1 MKNKLSFLL
10 SVVCLWGVI
19 LVSGCS
25 EKDETPTNLTLK
37 EGTQT
42 TQVVYAD
49 EVTNQGGISFTA
61 LSDWTATVTEVVT
74 EAATKAASGKV
85 EWLELSAY
93 SGGPGEYTLTLT
105 LIENLTGKDRK
116 ATIEIRCGNDVIT
129 ITVEQKA
136 TTEAGE
142 TPAPKEKRLARYEIT
157 NSSSLY
163 PDSYTKSIGE
173 LTYNENGKLAALKTI
188 SYQGDMQGYFT
199 ERIYQFTYQEN
210 QMWIDLKTLSG
221 YESDESY
228 VITLNSEGYVSQLY
242 KKKESSSEQH
252 TLWMFIYSDGYL
264 QQIQE
269 DYDYYPG
276 DHEDGDEEDGN
287 VAIDPGV
294 SSGRMGRASDR
305 SILQLNWQNGNLM
318 STEGEFSDESY
329 MSYAYTEYPN
339 VTPYFDFNVVVRP
352 LFGSHAYE
360 YDDMVSMLYMLR
372 MMGKGS
378 KNLVT
383 KDVVDWG
390 YRMPEPGEPEVIHE
404 DTWAP
409 FAYSFTEDNYLDV
422 ITGKCTLYSYQEDE
436 HGNRVSES
444 TSYYNDEY
452 RFVYE

>member
-61 LSDWTATVTEVVT
+61 LSDWTATVTEVAT
-74 EAATKAASGKV
+74 EASTKAASGKV

-199 ERIYQFTYQEN
+199 ERIYQFTYQEK

-252 TLWMFIYSDGYL
+252 TLWMFIYSEDFYKPKIVWGNLNLTASYAM
-264 QQIQE
+264 IQ
-269 DYDYYPG
+269 DNSFINAPSPMIVPASKFLLAVLNSQLADYYIRHLGVTRNGGYFEYKPMFVEKLPVPQSV
-276 DHEDGDEEDGN
+276 DAKVVTDIESYVDSKNET
-287 VAIDPGV
+287 AIDKAVYMFYGLTEEE
-294 SSGRMGRASDR
+294 
-305 SILQLNWQNGNLM
+305 ILYINQK
-318 STEGEFSDESY
+318 
-329 MSYAYTEYPN
+329 
-339 VTPYFDFNVVVRP
+339 VR
-352 LFGSHAYE
+352 
-360 YDDMVSMLYMLR
+360 
-372 MMGKGS
+372 
-378 KNLVT
+378 
-383 KDVVDWG
+383 
-390 YRMPEPGEPEVIHE
+390 
-404 DTWAP
+404 
-409 FAYSFTEDNYLDV
+409 
-422 ITGKCTLYSYQEDE
+422 
-436 HGNRVSES
+436 
-444 TSYYNDEY
+444 
-452 RFVYE
+452 

>member
-61 LSDWTATVTEVVT
+61 LSDWTATVTEVAT
-74 EAATKAASGKV
+74 EASTKAASGKV

-188 SYQGDMQGYFT
+188 SYQGDTQGYLT

-210 QMWIDLKTLSG
+210 QMWIDRKTLSG

-252 TLWMFIYSDGYL
+252 TLWMFIYSEDFYKPKIVWGNLNLTASYAI
-264 QQIQE
+264 IQ
-269 DYDYYPG
+269 DNSFINAPSPMIVPASKFLLAVLNSQLADYYIR
-276 DHEDGDEEDGN
+276 HL
-287 VAIDPGV
+287 GV
-294 SSGRMGRASDR
+294 TR
-305 SILQLNWQNGNLM
+305 NGGYFEYKPMFVEKLPVPQ
-318 STEGEFSDESY
+318 SVDAKVVTDIESY
-329 MSYAYTEYPN
+329 
-339 VTPYFDFNVVVRP
+339 VD
-352 LFGSHAYE
+352 
-360 YDDMVSMLYMLR
+360 
-372 MMGKGS
+372 S
-378 KNLVT
+378 KN
-383 KDVVDWG
+383 
-390 YRMPEPGEPEVIHE
+390 E
-404 DTWAP
+404 
-409 FAYSFTEDNYLDV
+409 TEIDKAVYMFYGLTEEE
-422 ITGKCTLYSYQEDE
+422 ILYINQKV
-436 HGNRVSES
+436 R
-444 TSYYNDEY
+444 
-452 RFVYE
+452 

>member
-61 LSDWTATVTEVVT
+61 LSDWTATVTEVAT
-74 EAATKAASGKV
+74 EASTKAASGKV

-142 TPAPKEKRLARYEIT
+142 TPAPKEKRLVRYEIT

-228 VITLNSEGYVSQLY
+228 VL
-242 KKKESSSEQH
+242 H
-252 TLWMFIYSDGYL
+252 
-264 QQIQE
+264 
-269 DYDYYPG
+269 
-276 DHEDGDEEDGN
+276 
-287 VAIDPGV
+287 
-294 SSGRMGRASDR
+294 
-305 SILQLNWQNGNLM
+305 
-318 STEGEFSDESY
+318 
-329 MSYAYTEYPN
+329 
-339 VTPYFDFNVVVRP
+339 
-352 LFGSHAYE
+352 
-360 YDDMVSMLYMLR
+360 
-372 MMGKGS
+372 
-378 KNLVT
+378 
-383 KDVVDWG
+383 
-390 YRMPEPGEPEVIHE
+390 
-404 DTWAP
+404 
-409 FAYSFTEDNYLDV
+409 
-422 ITGKCTLYSYQEDE
+422 
-436 HGNRVSES
+436 
-444 TSYYNDEY
+444 
-452 RFVYE
+452 

>member
-61 LSDWTATVTEVVT
+61 LSDWTATVTEVAT
-74 EAATKAASGKV
+74 EASTKAASGKV

-188 SYQGDMQGYFT
+188 SYQGDTQGYLT

-221 YESDESY
+221 YEPDESY

-287 VAIDPGV
+287 VSIDPGV
-294 SSGRMGRASDR
+294 SSGRMA
-305 SILQLNWQNGNLM
+305 
-318 STEGEFSDESY
+318 T
-329 MSYAYTEYPN
+329 
-339 VTPYFDFNVVVRP
+339 
-352 LFGSHAYE
+352 
-360 YDDMVSMLYMLR
+360 
-372 MMGKGS
+372 
-378 KNLVT
+378 
-383 KDVVDWG
+383 
-390 YRMPEPGEPEVIHE
+390 
-404 DTWAP
+404 
-409 FAYSFTEDNYLDV
+409 
-422 ITGKCTLYSYQEDE
+422 
-436 HGNRVSES
+436 
-444 TSYYNDEY
+444 
-452 RFVYE
+452 

>member
-25 EKDETPTNLTLK
+25 EKDETPTSLTLK

-61 LSDWTATVTEVVT
+61 LSDWTATVTEVAT
-74 EAATKAASGKV
+74 EASTKAASGKV

-188 SYQGDMQGYFT
+188 SYQGDTQGYLT

-221 YESDESY
+221 YEPDESY

-252 TLWMFIYSDGYL
+252 TLWMFIYSDHLYHTQSYHQWRFL
-264 QQIQE
+264 
-269 DYDYYPG
+269 
-276 DHEDGDEEDGN
+276 
-287 VAIDPGV
+287 
-294 SSGRMGRASDR
+294 GR
-305 SILQLNWQNGNLM
+305 
-318 STEGEFSDESY
+318 
-329 MSYAYTEYPN
+329 
-339 VTPYFDFNVVVRP
+339 
-352 LFGSHAYE
+352 
-360 YDDMVSMLYMLR
+360 
-372 MMGKGS
+372 
-378 KNLVT
+378 LV
-383 KDVVDWG
+383 
-390 YRMPEPGEPEVIHE
+390 
-404 DTWAP
+404 
-409 FAYSFTEDNYLDV
+409 FLD
-422 ITGKCTLYSYQEDE
+422 
-436 HGNRVSES
+436 
-444 TSYYNDEY
+444 
-452 RFVYE
+452 

>member
-25 EKDETPTNLTLK
+25 EKDEAPTNLTLK

-61 LSDWTATVTEVVT
+61 LSDWTATVTEVAT

-142 TPAPKEKRLARYEIT
+142 TPAPKEKRLVRYEIT

-188 SYQGDMQGYFT
+188 SYQGDAQGYFT

-210 QMWIDLKTLSG
+210 QMWIDRKTLSG

-252 TLWMFIYSDGYL
+252 TLWMFIYSEDFYKPKIVWGNLNLTASYAM
-264 QQIQE
+264 IQ
-269 DYDYYPG
+269 DNSFINAPSPMIVPASKFLLAVLNSQLADYYIR
-276 DHEDGDEEDGN
+276 HL
-287 VAIDPGV
+287 GV
-294 SSGRMGRASDR
+294 TR
-305 SILQLNWQNGNLM
+305 NGGYFEYKPMFVEKLPVPQ
-318 STEGEFSDESY
+318 SVDAKVVTDIESY
-329 MSYAYTEYPN
+329 
-339 VTPYFDFNVVVRP
+339 VD
-352 LFGSHAYE
+352 
-360 YDDMVSMLYMLR
+360 
-372 MMGKGS
+372 S
-378 KNLVT
+378 KNETEIDKAVYMFYGLT
-383 KDVVDWG
+383 EEEILYINQKD
-390 YRMPEPGEPEVIHE
+390 R
-404 DTWAP
+404 
-409 FAYSFTEDNYLDV
+409 
-422 ITGKCTLYSYQEDE
+422 
-436 HGNRVSES
+436 
-444 TSYYNDEY
+444 
-452 RFVYE
+452 

>member
-1 MKNKLSFLL
+1 MEIMKNKLSFLL

-25 EKDETPTNLTLK
+25 EKDEAPTNLTLK

-61 LSDWTATVTEVVT
+61 LSDWTATVTEVAT

-142 TPAPKEKRLARYEIT
+142 TPAPKEKRLVRYEIT

-188 SYQGDMQGYFT
+188 SYQGDAQGYFT

-210 QMWIDLKTLSG
+210 QMWIDRKTLSG

-252 TLWMFIYSDGYL
+252 TLWMFIYSEDFYKPKIVWGNLNLTASYAM
-264 QQIQE
+264 IQGNSFINAPSPMIVPASKFLLAVLNSQLA
-269 DYDYYPG
+269 DYYIR
-276 DHEDGDEEDGN
+276 HL
-287 VAIDPGV
+287 GV
-294 SSGRMGRASDR
+294 TR
-305 SILQLNWQNGNLM
+305 NGGYFEYKPMFVEKLPVPQ
-318 STEGEFSDESY
+318 SVDAKVVTDIESY
-329 MSYAYTEYPN
+329 
-339 VTPYFDFNVVVRP
+339 VD
-352 LFGSHAYE
+352 
-360 YDDMVSMLYMLR
+360 
-372 MMGKGS
+372 S
-378 KNLVT
+378 KNETEIDKAVYMFYGLT
-383 KDVVDWG
+383 EEEILYINQKD
-390 YRMPEPGEPEVIHE
+390 R
-404 DTWAP
+404 
-409 FAYSFTEDNYLDV
+409 
-422 ITGKCTLYSYQEDE
+422 
-436 HGNRVSES
+436 
-444 TSYYNDEY
+444 
-452 RFVYE
+452 

>member
-49 EVTNQGGISFTA
+49 EVTNQGGISFIA
-61 LSDWTATVTEVVT
+61 LSDWTATVTEVAT

-116 ATIEIRCGNDVIT
+116 AIIEIRCGNDVIT

-210 QMWIDLKTLSG
+210 QMWIDRKTLSG

-242 KKKESSSEQH
+242 KKRNLLLSSIH
-252 TLWMFIYSDGYL
+252 CGCLFIPTVIFSRYKKIMTIIQVTMKMGMRKMEMWQSIREYL
-264 QQIQE
+264 LAGWDVLRI
-269 DYDYYPG
+269 G
-276 DHEDGDEEDGN
+276 
-287 VAIDPGV
+287 
-294 SSGRMGRASDR
+294 
-305 SILQLNWQNGNLM
+305 
-318 STEGEFSDESY
+318 
-329 MSYAYTEYPN
+329 
-339 VTPYFDFNVVVRP
+339 
-352 LFGSHAYE
+352 LFC
-360 YDDMVSMLYMLR
+360 
-372 MMGKGS
+372 
-378 KNLVT
+378 N
-383 KDVVDWG
+383 
-390 YRMPEPGEPEVIHE
+390 
-404 DTWAP
+404 
-409 FAYSFTEDNYLDV
+409 
-422 ITGKCTLYSYQEDE
+422 
-436 HGNRVSES
+436 
-444 TSYYNDEY
+444 
-452 RFVYE
+452 

>member
-49 EVTNQGGISFTA
+49 EVTNQGGISFIA
-61 LSDWTATVTEVVT
+61 LSDWTATVTEVAT
-74 EAATKAASGKV
+74 EASTKAASGKV

-142 TPAPKEKRLARYEIT
+142 TPAPKEKRLVRYEIT

-188 SYQGDMQGYFT
+188 SYQGDAQGYFT

-210 QMWIDLKTLSG
+210 QMWIDRKTLSG

-242 KKKESSSEQH
+242 KKRNLLLSSIH
-252 TLWMFIYSDGYL
+252 CGCLFIPTVIFSRYKKIMTIIQVTMKMGMRKMEMWQSIREYL
-264 QQIQE
+264 LAGWDVLRI
-269 DYDYYPG
+269 G
-276 DHEDGDEEDGN
+276 
-287 VAIDPGV
+287 
-294 SSGRMGRASDR
+294 
-305 SILQLNWQNGNLM
+305 
-318 STEGEFSDESY
+318 
-329 MSYAYTEYPN
+329 
-339 VTPYFDFNVVVRP
+339 
-352 LFGSHAYE
+352 LFC
-360 YDDMVSMLYMLR
+360 
-372 MMGKGS
+372 
-378 KNLVT
+378 N
-383 KDVVDWG
+383 
-390 YRMPEPGEPEVIHE
+390 
-404 DTWAP
+404 
-409 FAYSFTEDNYLDV
+409 
-422 ITGKCTLYSYQEDE
+422 
-436 HGNRVSES
+436 
-444 TSYYNDEY
+444 
-452 RFVYE
+452 

>member
-1 MKNKLSFLL
+1 M

-49 EVTNQGGISFTA
+49 EVTNQGGISFIA
-61 LSDWTATVTEVVT
+61 LSDWTATVTEVAT

-116 ATIEIRCGNDVIT
+116 AIIEIRCGNDVIT

-210 QMWIDLKTLSG
+210 QMWIDRKTLSG

-242 KKKESSSEQH
+242 KKRNLLLSSIH
-252 TLWMFIYSDGYL
+252 CGCLFIPTVIFSRYKKIMTIIQVTMKMGMRKMEMWQSIREYL
-264 QQIQE
+264 LAGWDVLRI
-269 DYDYYPG
+269 G
-276 DHEDGDEEDGN
+276 
-287 VAIDPGV
+287 
-294 SSGRMGRASDR
+294 
-305 SILQLNWQNGNLM
+305 
-318 STEGEFSDESY
+318 
-329 MSYAYTEYPN
+329 
-339 VTPYFDFNVVVRP
+339 
-352 LFGSHAYE
+352 LFC
-360 YDDMVSMLYMLR
+360 
-372 MMGKGS
+372 
-378 KNLVT
+378 N
-383 KDVVDWG
+383 
-390 YRMPEPGEPEVIHE
+390 
-404 DTWAP
+404 
-409 FAYSFTEDNYLDV
+409 
-422 ITGKCTLYSYQEDE
+422 
-436 HGNRVSES
+436 
-444 TSYYNDEY
+444 
-452 RFVYE
+452 

>member
-1 MKNKLSFLL
+1 M
-10 SVVCLWGVI
+10 
-19 LVSGCS
+19 
-25 EKDETPTNLTLK
+25 
-37 EGTQT
+37 
-42 TQVVYAD
+42 
-49 EVTNQGGISFTA
+49 
-61 LSDWTATVTEVVT
+61 
-74 EAATKAASGKV
+74 
-85 EWLELSAY
+85 
-93 SGGPGEYTLTLT
+93 
-105 LIENLTGKDRK
+105 
-116 ATIEIRCGNDVIT
+116 
-129 ITVEQKA
+129 
-136 TTEAGE
+136 
-142 TPAPKEKRLARYEIT
+142 
-157 NSSSLY
+157 Y

-188 SYQGDMQGYFT
+188 SYQGDAQGYFT

-210 QMWIDLKTLSG
+210 QMWIDRKTLSG

-287 VAIDPGV
+287 VSIDPGV

-339 VTPYFDFNVVVRP
+339 ATPYFDFNVVVRP
-352 LFGSHAYE
+352 LFGSHTYE

-436 HGNRVSES
+436 HGNHVSES